1 MRKATCLVMVCL
13 LVSVLALASG
23 ALAISKKK
31 IVNTEWE
38 VTGSAKYYNPVTGD
52 YLGSMVGGI
61 GIAIIRDTDI
71 EATFAPMVASGIIE
85 LGEGLVIAGA
95 TAIWTIDDWT
105 KDGDVLRAITGSVVI
120 NDPLGNELVSYTD
133 DMTVKITFLT
143 DTSFKGKLKYISADG
158 AQNVVKLIGKLLG
171 KLPDTE
177 DPEPEP
183 Q

>member
-1 MRKATCLVMVCL
+1 MRKVTCLVMVCL

-31 IVNTEWE
+31 ILNTEWE
-38 VTGSAKYYNPVTGD
+38 VTGSAKFYHPVTGD

-61 GIAIIRDTDI
+61 GIAIIGEKDI
-71 EATFAPMVASGIIE
+71 VGTFAPMVISGLTG
-85 LGEGLVIAGA
+85 LGEATVIAGA
-95 TAIWTIDDWT
+95 TAIWTMDDWT

-120 NDPLGNELVSYTD
+120 TPPGGGEPIVDYEG

-143 DTSFKGKLKYISADG
+143 ETTLKGKIKYTGDDG
-158 AQNVVKLIGKLLG
+158 VQNVVKLTGKLLG
-171 KLPDTE
+171 QLPDA
-177 DPEPEP
+177 EPEP